1 MFADR
6 GYEAVTLREIA
17 KEIGYTHAVIYQ
29 HFPDKSHILA
39 ELSRET
45 IGLMIQNFDA
55 IAAKHL
61 APKERLFATS
71 RGLIQFCI
79 AHPQQFRNVFFGPE
93 NRNGV
98 RAGQYINDIGAPL
111 FERFV
116 QLFFDVAKDEGL
128 PNRDD
133 IVIAHTWWFTIFGL
147 ATLFVIQGVVP
158 DLPDQ
163 TLVIEQTIATLW
175 AGVQAVPRL
184 PKSAILSDPADPVP
198 QSNNSFC
205 LLGSRWR
212 YARGVPGLNHF
223 SKAVAFLVAGRVLVL
238 CVIANALFDPG
249 FVTRSR
255 LVAEVIRAI
264 LPLLSRITG
273 KPEVNC
279 R

>member
-29 HFPDKSHILA
+29 HFPDKWHILA

-45 IGLMIQNFDA
+45 IGLMVQDFDA

-61 APKERLFATS
+61 SPKERLFATS
-71 RGLIQFCI
+71 RGLIRFCT

-111 FERFV
+111 FGRFV

-128 PNRDD
+128 PNKND

-147 ATLFVIQGVVP
+147 ATLFVIQGAVP
-158 DLPDQ
+158 DLSDQ
-163 TLVIEQTIATLW
+163 ALVAEQTIATLW

-184 PKSAILSDPADPVP
+184 PKSAIPK
-198 QSNNSFC
+198 
-205 LLGSRWR
+205 R
-212 YARGVPGLNHF
+212 PG
-223 SKAVAFLVAGRVLVL
+223 
-238 CVIANALFDPG
+238 
-249 FVTRSR
+249 RSR
-255 LVAEVIRAI
+255 
-264 LPLLSRITG
+264 PS
-273 KPEVNC
+273 KQ
-279 R
+279 